1 MYNNV
6 VTEACNV
13 SSITL
18 GYIPKI
24 IVGNN
29 KDNNNINSL
38 LDMSFKGFKWGE

>member
-29 KDNNNINSL
+29 KDNNKELLNI
-38 LDMSFKGFKWGE
+38 FII